1 MFAVMPRFL
10 RKRRLRLRGT
20 RRVCDPTDVGL
31 GWLHKFAQCRL
42 LTCVYLFVCVAQNLT
57 KGRDC
62 AAVV

>member
-42 LTCVYLFVCVAQNLT
+42 LTCVCIYLCVLH
-57 KGRDC
+57 KI
-62 AAVV
+62 